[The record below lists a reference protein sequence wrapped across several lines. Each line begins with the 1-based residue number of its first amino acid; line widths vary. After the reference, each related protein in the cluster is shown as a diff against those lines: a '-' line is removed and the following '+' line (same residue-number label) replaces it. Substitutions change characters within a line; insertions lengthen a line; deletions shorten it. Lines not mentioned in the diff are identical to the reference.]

1 VRVFV
6 LGTGSSGN
14 GLVIEAEGERVL
26 VDAGIGPAR
35 ASERMRALGAELVAS
50 RPPLGLF
57 VTHDHGDHSAQAGPL
72 ARALRAPLY
81 CHDEGPFRRA
91 GRHVETRAYT
101 PGRPVVVG
109 PFVVEAVSVP
119 HDAPQVALRISAGPL
134 RMAIAT
140 DLGHPARGLASFLA
154 DCDLVFLE
162 ANHCPRMLQAGP
174 YPERLKRRVGGP
186 LGHLGN
192 EQAGDIASA
201 LQDTRVTRLVL
212 AHLSRTNNTAERAI
226 DVVATRAPRLSVE
239 ALDQGHSA
247 RFDVLSSGPI
257 QLALA
262 LPDPHLAS
270 VSGHG

>member
-35 ASERMRALGAELVAS
+35 AAERMRELGAELVVS

-91 GRHVETRAYT
+91 GRHVETRAFA
-101 PGRPVVVG
+101 PGRPGVVG
-109 PFVVEAVSVP
+109 PFIVEALSVP
-119 HDAPQVALRISAGPL
+119 HDAPQVALRIAAGRL
-134 RMAIAT
+134 RIGIAT
-140 DLGHPARGLASFLA
+140 DLGHATRGLEAFLA

-192 EQAGDIASA
+192 EQAGDIASS
-201 LQDTRVTRLVL
+201 LQDTRVAHLVL
-212 AHLSRTNNTAERAI
+212 AHLSRTNNTAERAV
-226 DVVATRAPRLSVE
+226 DVVATRAPRLRVE
-239 ALDQGHSA
+239 ALEQGRAA
-247 RFDVLSSGPI
+247 RFDVSSSGPM

-262 LPDPHLAS
+262 WPSEPLAP